1 MVLGVVPHT
10 FVADPEAWIY
20 LVRLLQYAA
29 VMARLHVVVT
39 YLWQRQTAA
48 CQVVECCC
56 RRARRRAA
64 VAARCRSRAA
74 RHRAVTAARCA
85 SRWVLV
91 RAVLEVVCR
100 WALARHLR
108 QRAAAC
114 RFWRV
119 MVCRAAMCLCTLV
132 RALRRVMAVRCRC
145 RVVRAT
151 LARVVL
157 YRFHLPRG
165 VHLARADRFRLTLAM
180 LFQIRPALFPL
191 LLALLRVV
199 LVVQCALLLAMVQ
212 A

>member
-1 MVLGVVPHT
+1 M
-10 FVADPEAWIY
+10 
-20 LVRLLQYAA
+20 
-29 VMARLHVVVT
+29 
-39 YLWQRQTAA
+39 
-48 CQVVECCC
+48 
-56 RRARRRAA
+56 
-64 VAARCRSRAA
+64 
-74 RHRAVTAARCA
+74 
-85 SRWVLV
+85 

-165 VHLARADRFRLTLAM
+165 CIWLERIGFDQFR
-180 LFQIRPALFPL
+180 ISSY
-191 LLALLRVV
+191 
-199 LVVQCALLLAMVQ
+199 
-212 A
+212 

>member
-1 MVLGVVPHT
+1 M
-10 FVADPEAWIY
+10 
-20 LVRLLQYAA
+20 
-29 VMARLHVVVT
+29 
-39 YLWQRQTAA
+39 
-48 CQVVECCC
+48 
-56 RRARRRAA
+56 
-64 VAARCRSRAA
+64 
-74 RHRAVTAARCA
+74 
-85 SRWVLV
+85 

-157 YRFHLPRG
+157 CRFHLPRG